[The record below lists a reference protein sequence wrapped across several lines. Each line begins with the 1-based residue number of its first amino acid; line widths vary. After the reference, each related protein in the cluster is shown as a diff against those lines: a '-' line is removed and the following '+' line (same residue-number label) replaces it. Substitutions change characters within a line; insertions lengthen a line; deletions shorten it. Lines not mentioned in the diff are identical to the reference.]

1 MYSVQTFRE
10 AVPEFEDR
18 EGSSRVDNL
27 SKLKQKPSR
36 FGESRRNRVR
46 ELKIHGSTRN
56 KSLVEAF
63 YKLRLCISHDRLL
76 SITTD
81 TANTVIKRYEAENTV
96 CPANLMDE
104 LFTTAAV
111 DNIDHN
117 PSSTTANDAY
127 HGTAIPLVQHH
138 SNESTGH
145 ERAVDTFDESSHNS
159 SKKLH

>member
-1 MYSVQTFRE
+1 M
-10 AVPEFEDR
+10 
-18 EGSSRVDNL
+18 
-27 SKLKQKPSR
+27 
-36 FGESRRNRVR
+36 
-46 ELKIHGSTRN
+46 KIHGSTRN

-63 YKLRLCISHDRLL
+63 YELRLCISHDRLL

-81 TANTVIKRYEAENTV
+81 TANRVIKRYEAENTV

-104 LFTTAAV
+104 LFTTTAV
-111 DNIDHN
+111 GNIDHN

-127 HGTAIPLVQHH
+127 HGTAIPLVQHP